1 MPFGQAE
8 GRRIASP
15 AESCLLLRT
24 ELDREGCAEQRPL
37 MRMENLERRAAPSSG
52 ACVVCN
58 CTDARVLSFTRLMD
72 GERVTVCGSHK
83 IAHRRSE
90 TIART
95 IEELRQLT
103 GERRKSA

>member
-1 MPFGQAE
+1 M
-8 GRRIASP
+8 
-15 AESCLLLRT
+15 
-24 ELDREGCAEQRPL
+24 
-37 MRMENLERRAAPSSG
+37 
-52 ACVVCN
+52 
-58 CTDARVLSFTRLMD
+58 LSFTRLMD